1 VKAIGDG
8 VTMAK
13 ATSPAADRLFRI
25 ITQLDS
31 HFATDDHSPADV
43 DRWWELKH

>member
-1 VKAIGDG
+1 
-8 VTMAK
+8 MAK

-31 HFATDDHSPADV
+31 LFTTDDHSPADV